1 MTVSGFRKY
10 FTIKKYRAPAL
21 FTSSSCA
28 DPSGYYM
35 EGFKSKLMA
44 TLRNLFDGSC
54 AFKIHWL
61 SAGRQYPP
69 GPPLRT
75 EAPPNIH
82 D

>member
-1 MTVSGFRKY
+1 VLDVVYNHTCEGDHVGPTYSFKGF
-10 FTIKKYRAPAL
+10 
-21 FTSSSCA
+21 